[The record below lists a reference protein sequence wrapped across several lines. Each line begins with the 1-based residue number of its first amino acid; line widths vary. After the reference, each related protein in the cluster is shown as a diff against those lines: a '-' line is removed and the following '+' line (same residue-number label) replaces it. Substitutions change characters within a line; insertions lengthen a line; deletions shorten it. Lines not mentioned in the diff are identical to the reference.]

1 MCTIKEGEIG
11 KKKLC
16 ERAISFETLKQ
27 GNASQTSSDLM
38 FIFHCVLSFFS
49 IFVYP
54 YCVFFYL
61 LYISFFHRFNFFWR
75 GDRLGR
81 VRNQY
86 SYFFAARSDFQ
97 IQYWVILRESWQADR
112 RERKFSRSVTSLCV
126 KKLVHLFQWFW
137 NAFIA
142 GSSQYWEAYFF
153 WNMHK
158 EYIYILNSSLDVF
171 LLLWAF
177 VYSCSNDSLF
187 F

>member
-1 MCTIKEGEIG
+1 MRTIKEGEIG
-11 KKKLC
+11 KKLC

-49 IFVYP
+49 IFIYP
-54 YCVFFYL
+54 YCLFFYL

-112 RERKFSRSVTSLCV
+112 REWKVCDQPVCKRISILVSVVLKCIHSRFLTVLGG
-126 KKLVHLFQWFW
+126 
-137 NAFIA
+137 I
-142 GSSQYWEAYFF
+142 
-153 WNMHK
+153 
-158 EYIYILNSSLDVF
+158 
-171 LLLWAF
+171 LLLKYAQRIH
-177 VYSCSNDSLF
+177 VYIK
-187 F
+187 